1 MKMKSIRKNH
11 CSCKAVSVHGK
22 KKVKKSFLKRFL
34 KKYSKPVFK
43 IVISILQT
51 IAAILGIIDKY
62 KNFF

>member
-1 MKMKSIRKNH
+1 MKSIKKNH

-22 KKVKKSFLKRFL
+22 KKVKKGFLKRFL

-43 IVISILQT
+43 TVINIIQIINT
-51 IAAILGIIDKY
+51 ILGIIDKY